1 MNKVN
6 FRYLFLLAW
15 LAALSTKAQVSSENY
30 VQTTERI
37 SDKQVLSTTEQNICN
52 HTYRIGD
59 KIELQQATFK
69 HFDQKGKGAIW
80 DLTDINLSDNASWLT
95 ITSNPHDEHGLIIN
109 GLNTRYFCHQNE
121 TGTYLDGYENN
132 QSKISYKLTDLITPP
147 NFVQNS
153 MATGYFNGYAIYSE
167 SVYSRI
173 YGTYE
178 CQVDGLG
185 TMLLPSGDTI
195 TGVTRVHIQKHT
207 GQRYVKDVED
217 AMAIRL
223 LVDSICIYTPD
234 SILQRLAVDSN
245 IVETNIYRWYGQ
257 KYRYPIYET
266 FESHVKGNNVGFK
279 TAYYCSPQSQQS
291 LSSNDNEELKASSD
305 REKTRA
311 IFKNRQSAAKHML
324 SDGTFIDY
332 SVSVTP
338 DNKVNIGVYC
348 SSEANVNCSIHTID
362 GIMVCQQSF
371 NGPSK
376 KTYNICLP
384 LSSHSH
390 GIYILNI
397 SVNGQQFSEKFIY
410 K

>member
-1 MNKVN
+1 MMNKVN

-15 LAALSTKAQVSSENY
+15 FTALSTKAQVSSENY

-37 SDKQVLSTTEQNICN
+37 SDTQVLSITEQNICN
-52 HTYRIGD
+52 HTYHIGD
-59 KIELQQATFK
+59 KIERQQATFK

-80 DLTDINLSDNASWLT
+80 DLTDINLSDNVSWLT

-109 GLNTRYFCHQNE
+109 GLNTRYFCHQND

-132 QSKISYKLTDLITPP
+132 QSKISYKLTDLIAPP
-147 NFVQNS
+147 SFVLNS
-153 MATGYFNGYAIYSE
+153 MATGYFNGYAIY

-207 GQRYVKDVED
+207 GQQYLKNIEHAKALR
-217 AMAIRL
+217 M
-223 LVDSICIYTPD
+223 LVDSVNIYTHD
-234 SILQRLAVDSN
+234 SIIQHLAVDSN
-245 IVETNIYRWYGQ
+245 LVETNIYRWYAQGES
-257 KYRYPIYET
+257 YPIYET
-266 FESHVKGNNVGFK
+266 LDSHVKGNNIGFK
-279 TAYYCSPQSQQS
+279 VAYYYSPQS
-291 LSSNDNEELKASSD
+291 LKDNEYDSVNV
-305 REKTRA
+305 T
-311 IFKNRQSAAKHML
+311 
-324 SDGTFIDY
+324 SDG
-332 SVSVTP
+332 
-338 DNKVNIGVYC
+338 NVNVAMFC
-348 SSEANVNCSIHTID
+348 SSRAKIDCNIHTID
-362 GIMVCQQSF
+362 GMMVCQQSF
-371 NGPSK
+371 KESSK

>member
-15 LAALSTKAQVSSENY
+15 FTALSTKAQVSSENY

-37 SDKQVLSTTEQNICN
+37 SDTQVLSITEQNICN
-52 HTYRIGD
+52 HTYHIGD
-59 KIELQQATFK
+59 KIERQQATFK

-80 DLTDINLSDNASWLT
+80 DLTDINLSDNVSWLT

-109 GLNTRYFCHQNE
+109 GLNTRYFCHQND

-132 QSKISYKLTDLITPP
+132 QSKISYKLTDLIAPP
-147 NFVQNS
+147 SFVLNS

-207 GQRYVKDVED
+207 GQQYLKNIEHAKALR
-217 AMAIRL
+217 M
-223 LVDSICIYTPD
+223 LVDSVNIYTHD
-234 SILQRLAVDSN
+234 SIIQHLAVDSN
-245 IVETNIYRWYGQ
+245 LVETNIYRWYAQGES
-257 KYRYPIYET
+257 YPIYET
-266 FESHVKGNNVGFK
+266 LDSHVKGNNIGFK
-279 TAYYCSPQSQQS
+279 VAYYSPQS
-291 LSSNDNEELKASSD
+291 LKDNEYEKSRNISQRERAKATSNGRPRIS
-305 REKTRA
+305 RHV
-311 IFKNRQSAAKHML
+311 FSN
-324 SDGTFIDY
+324 GTFIDY
-332 SVSVTP
+332 SVNVTS
-338 DNKVNIGVYC
+338 DGNVNVAMFC
-348 SSEANVNCSIHTID
+348 SSRAKIDCNIHTID
-362 GIMVCQQSF
+362 GMMVCQQSF
-371 NGPSK
+371 KESSK

>member
-1 MNKVN
+1 MMNKVN

-15 LAALSTKAQVSSENY
+15 LTALSTKAQVSSENY

-52 HTYRIGD
+52 HTYHIGD
-59 KIELQQATFK
+59 KIERQQATFK

-109 GLNTRYFCHQNE
+109 GLNTRYFCHKNE

-132 QSKISYKLTDLITPP
+132 QSKISYKLTDLIAPP
-147 NFVQNS
+147 SFVLNS

-207 GQRYVKDVED
+207 GQQYLKNIEH
-217 AMAIRL
+217 AKALRL
-223 LVDSICIYTPD
+223 LVDSVDVYTHD
-234 SILQRLAVDSN
+234 SIIQHLAVDSN
-245 IVETNIYRWYGQ
+245 LVETNIYRWYAQGES
-257 KYRYPIYET
+257 YPIYET
-266 FESHVKGNNVGFK
+266 LDSHVKGNNIGFK
-279 TAYYCSPQSQQS
+279 VAYYYSPQS
-291 LSSNDNEELKASSD
+291 LKDNEYEKSRNISQ
-305 REKTRA
+305 RESKSYLQWPSPYSRHV
-311 IFKNRQSAAKHML
+311 FSN
-324 SDGTFIDY
+324 GTFIDY
-332 SVSVTP
+332 SVNVTS
-338 DNKVNIGVYC
+338 DGNVNVAMFC
-348 SSEANVNCSIHTID
+348 SSRTKIDCNIHTID
-362 GIMVCQQSF
+362 GMMVCQQSF
-371 NGPSK
+371 KESSK

>member
-1 MNKVN
+1 MMNKIN

-15 LAALSTKAQVSSENY
+15 LAALLTKAQVSSENY

-52 HTYRIGD
+52 HTYHIGD
-59 KIELQQATFK
+59 KIERQQATFK

-95 ITSNPHDEHGLIIN
+95 FTSNPHDEHGLIIN
-109 GLNTRYFCHQNE
+109 GLNTRYFCHQND

-132 QSKISYKLTDLITPP
+132 QSKISYKLTDLIAPP
-147 NFVQNS
+147 SFVLNS

-207 GQRYVKDVED
+207 GQQYLKNIEHAKALR
-217 AMAIRL
+217 M
-223 LVDSICIYTPD
+223 LVDSVNIYTHD
-234 SILQRLAVDSN
+234 SIIQHLAVDSN
-245 IVETNIYRWYGQ
+245 LVETNIYRWYAQGES
-257 KYRYPIYET
+257 YPIYET
-266 FESHVKGNNVGFK
+266 LDSHVKGNNIGFK
-279 TAYYCSPQSQQS
+279 VAYYYSPQS
-291 LSSNDNEELKASSD
+291 LKDNEYEKSRNISQRERAKATSNGRPRIS
-305 REKTRA
+305 RHV
-311 IFKNRQSAAKHML
+311 FSN
-324 SDGTFIDY
+324 GTFIDY
-332 SVSVTP
+332 SVNVTS
-338 DNKVNIGVYC
+338 DGNVNVAMFC
-348 SSEANVNCSIHTID
+348 SSRAKIDCNIHTID
-362 GIMVCQQSF
+362 GMMVCQQSF
-371 NGPSK
+371 KESSK